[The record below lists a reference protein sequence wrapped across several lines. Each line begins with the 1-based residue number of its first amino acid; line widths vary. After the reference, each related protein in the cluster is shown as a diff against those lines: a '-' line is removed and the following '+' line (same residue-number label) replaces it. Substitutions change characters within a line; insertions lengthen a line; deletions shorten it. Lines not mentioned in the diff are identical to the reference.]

1 MIIRIG
7 ADHAGVELK
16 RHLVSFLKSQGLQ
29 VVDEGTHSSD
39 SCDYPLIAQD
49 VSKKLLEGSKEDRG
63 ILICG
68 SGIGMSIAAN
78 KVKGIR
84 AAVVSEPQSAAL
96 AREHNNAQILCL
108 GARIIDA
115 ARAEACVTAFLNAK
129 FASDHPRHQRRI
141 DQIAQIEKDLD

>member
-16 RHLVSFLKSQGLQ
+16 RQLIDFLNVRGLQ
-29 VVDEGTHSSD
+29 VSDEGTHSSD
-39 SCDYPLIAQD
+39 SCDYPLIAED
-49 VSKKLLEGSKEDRG
+49 LCKKLLEGGKDDLG

-84 AAVVSEPQSAAL
+84 AAVVSEAQSAAL
-96 AREHNNAQILCL
+96 AREHNNAQVLCL
-108 GARIIDA
+108 GARIINTA
-115 ARAEACVTAFLNAK
+115 QAQACVNAFLNAK

-141 DQIAQIEKDLD
+141 DQISQIEKDLD